1 MDTDDKKG
9 WLKTRPGER
18 CFIRVPANQTGGVYS
33 AVEITSEPGDATPL
47 HCHAHED
54 EHLMVL
60 EGIAKVAVGGQVF
73 CPGREK
79 RSACRGISRTPGE
92 IAPPNCFASSWLPC
106 QEGWKRPCGSS
117 LPAISGSFKWWLKG
131 SESPILDRL
140 RSRFGCFSREK
151 HVCSFRKRGKIGF
164 FR

>member
-73 CPGREK
+73 CAKSGEAVRLPRHLPHSWGNRSSKLLRVVVVAMPGGVEEALRIIAAGDLRELQMV
-79 RSACRGISRTPGE
+79 A
-92 IAPPNCFASSWLPC
+92 
-106 QEGWKRPCGSS
+106 Q
-117 LPAISGSFKWWLKG
+117 
-131 SESPILDRL
+131 
-140 RSRFGCFSREK
+140 RFGVTNLGPPPF
-151 HVCSFRKRGKIGF
+151 
-164 FR
+164 